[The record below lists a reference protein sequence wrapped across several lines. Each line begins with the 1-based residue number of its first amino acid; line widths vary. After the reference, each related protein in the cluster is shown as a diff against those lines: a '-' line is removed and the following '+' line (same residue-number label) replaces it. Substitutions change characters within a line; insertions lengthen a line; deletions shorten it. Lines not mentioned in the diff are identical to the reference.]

1 MLKTELMNNGTLLR
15 TYSTEGKYILQNETN
30 TRYIGE
36 AIDKVPC
43 AYTYTETEE
52 YVEEDAN
59 EQDYVA
65 ALQQFGV
72 EL

>member
-30 TRYIGE
+30 TRYMGE

-52 YVEEDAN
+52 YVE
-59 EQDYVA
+59 
-65 ALQQFGV
+65 
-72 EL
+72 

>member
-30 TRYIGE
+30 TRYMCE

>member
-1 MLKTELMNNGTLLR
+1 M
-15 TYSTEGKYILQNETN
+15 
-30 TRYIGE
+30 GE

-72 EL
+72 ELWRSKN

>member
-30 TRYIGE
+30 IRYMGE